1 MTRPQDSMSHAVN
14 LKSKFDLFSDHW
26 APRVIAQMND
36 YQFKLVRLQGEFV
49 WHEHSDT
56 DETFLVIEG
65 AMSIEFT
72 DRVVE
77 LKSGEMIV
85 VRRGES
91 HRPYAEY
98 ECQVMIIEPKGVV
111 NTGESGGAFTAQ
123 NDVWI

>member
-1 MTRPQDSMSHAVN
+1 MFADVKRLEAEFAQIHE
-14 LKSKFDLFSDHW
+14 HW
-26 APRVIAQMND
+26 SPRVIARVND
-36 YQFKLVRLQGEFV
+36 QYVKLAKLKGEFV

-85 VRRGES
+85 VRRGEP
-91 HRPYAEY
+91 HRPYAEH

-111 NTGESGGAFTAQ
+111 NTGDSGGEFTAQ

>member
-1 MTRPQDSMSHAVN
+1 MTRPQDPMSHPVT

-26 APRVIAQMND
+26 APKVIAQMND
-36 YQFKLVRLQGEFV
+36 YHFKLVRLQGEFV

-85 VRRGES
+85 VRRGEP
-91 HRPYAEY
+91 HRPYAEH
-98 ECQVMIIEPKGVV
+98 EWLVMIIEPKGVV
-111 NTGESGGAFTAQ
+111 NTGDSGGEFTAQ

>member
-1 MTRPQDSMSHAVN
+1 MTRPQDPMSHPVN

-85 VRRGES
+85 VRRGEP
-91 HRPYAEY
+91 HRPYAEH
-98 ECQVMIIEPKGVV
+98 ECQFMIIEPKGVV
-111 NTGESGGAFTAQ
+111 NTGDSGGAFTAE
-123 NDVWI
+123 NDVWV

>member
-1 MTRPQDSMSHAVN
+1 MTRPQDPMSHPVN

-77 LKSGEMIV
+77 LKSGGMIV
-85 VRRGES
+85 VRRGEPYM
-91 HRPYAEY
+91 PYAEH

-111 NTGESGGAFTAQ
+111 NTGESWGAFTAQ

>member
-1 MTRPQDSMSHAVN
+1 MIRPQDPMSHAVN

-65 AMSIEFT
+65 AMSIEFS

-85 VRRGES
+85 VRRGEP
-91 HRPYAEY
+91 HRPFAEH
-98 ECQVMIIEPKGVV
+98 ECQAMIIEPKGVV
-111 NTGESGGAFTAQ
+111 NTGDRGGEFTAQ

>member
-1 MTRPQDSMSHAVN
+1 MTRPQDPMSHAVN

-49 WHEHSDT
+49 WHEHRDT

-77 LKSGEMIV
+77 IKSGEMIV
-85 VRRGES
+85 VRRGEP
-91 HRPYAEY
+91 HRPFAER

-111 NTGESGGAFTAQ
+111 NTGDTGGAFTAQ

>member
-1 MTRPQDSMSHAVN
+1 MTRPQDPMSHAVN

-65 AMSIEFT
+65 AMCIEFT

-85 VRRGES
+85 VRRGKQ
-91 HRPYAEY
+91 HRPYAEH

-111 NTGESGGAFTAQ
+111 NTGDRGGEFTAQ

>member
-1 MTRPQDSMSHAVN
+1 MARPQDPMRHAVN

-85 VRRGES
+85 VRRGEP
-91 HRPYAEY
+91 HRPFAEH

-111 NTGESGGAFTAQ
+111 NTGDSGGAFTAQ